1 MTEPKRGSETREEG
15 DVNPRAI
22 ESVKDYVHE
31 RMKMSEKQK
40 GILHREE
47 GKLAVVERQPQ
58 TEGAWSREERKAK
71 LVEEQTI
78 QSVQAVREMG
88 CRSRLGPT
96 GMGQQ
101 LSGVWGE
108 EKSAGGCWR
117 RRAQQNFS
125 PSRGP

>member
-1 MTEPKRGSETREEG
+1 MTEPKRVSETREEG

-22 ESVKDYVHE
+22 ESVKDYIHE

-47 GKLAVVERQPQ
+47 GKLVIVERQPQ
-58 TEGAWSREERKAK
+58 TEGAVVLGRTKGQISGGADNS
-71 LVEEQTI
+71 VSVGCTGDGMSEQ
-78 QSVQAVREMG
+78 AG
-88 CRSRLGPT
+88 PHKYGPT
-96 GMGQQ
+96 IRWSM
-101 LSGVWGE
+101 GE